1 MKRSLIATSGLA
13 AMALLAA
20 ACGSGG
26 AYGAG
31 TPVASTSSSTTATAT
46 ATTLVLADSKLG
58 KILADGAGRSLY
70 VFEADT
76 DSTSTCIS
84 AGCVAEWPPFI
95 ADGTPQG
102 TAGLAAD
109 QLGSTSRPDGR
120 QQVTYHGH
128 PLYYF
133 AGDSQPGSTAGQA
146 LNDNGG
152 PWYVVHADGT
162 PVDPS

>member
-1 MKRSLIATSGLA
+1 MRRSLIATSGLA
-13 AMALLAA
+13 AMALLTA
-20 ACGSGG
+20 ACGGGG

-31 TPVASTSSSTTATAT
+31 TPDARTSSSTAAT

-58 KILADGAGRSLY
+58 QILADHAGRSLY

-76 DSTSTCIS
+76 GTTSTCIS

-95 ADGTPQG
+95 ADGPPQV

>member
-1 MKRSLIATSGLA
+1 MKRSLIASSGLA
-13 AMALLAA
+13 AMALLTA
-20 ACGSGG
+20 ACGSGGG

-31 TPVASTSSSTTATAT
+31 TPVASASSSPTAT
-46 ATTLVLADSKLG
+46 ATTLMLANSKLG
-58 KILADGAGRSLY
+58 QILADRSGRSLY

-76 DSTSTCIS
+76 GTTSVCVS
-84 AGCVAEWPPFI
+84 AGCVAEWPPFT
-95 ADGTPQG
+95 ADGTPQV

-109 QLGSTSRPDGR
+109 QLGTTNRPDGR
-120 QQVTYHGH
+120 HQVTYHGH

-152 PWYVVHADGT
+152 PWYVVDADGT

>member
-1 MKRSLIATSGLA
+1 MKPSLMTMSGLA

-20 ACGSGG
+20 ACGSSSGG
-26 AYGAG
+26 YGAG
-31 TPVASTSSSTTATAT
+31 TPAGKASAAPAAT
-46 ATTLVLADSKLG
+46 ATTLVLANTELG
-58 KILADGAGRSLY
+58 QILADSSGRSLY
-70 VFEADT
+70 DFEADT
-76 DSTSTCIS
+76 GTTSTCIS
-84 AGCVAEWPPFI
+84 PACVAEWPPFI
-95 ADGTPQG
+95 ADGTPHVA
-102 TAGLAAD
+102 AGLAAD
-109 QLGSTSRPDGR
+109 QLGTTSRPDGR

-133 AGDSQPGSTAGQA
+133 TGDSQPGSTAGQA

>member
-1 MKRSLIATSGLA
+1 MKRSLIAASGVA

-26 AYGAG
+26 GVYGAG
-31 TPVASTSSSTTATAT
+31 TPVGNASAAPAT
-46 ATTLVLADSKLG
+46 ATTLALANSKLGQILADSS
-58 KILADGAGRSLY
+58 GRSLY
-70 VFEADT
+70 DFEADT
-76 DSTSTCIS
+76 GTTSTCIS
-84 AGCVAEWPPFI
+84 PGCVAEWPPFI
-95 ADGTPQG
+95 ADGTPQVA
-102 TAGLAAD
+102 AGLAAD
-109 QLGSTSRPDGR
+109 QLGTTSRPDGR

-133 AGDSQPGSTAGQA
+133 AGDTQPGSTAGQA

>member
-1 MKRSLIATSGLA
+1 MKRSLIATSSLA

-20 ACGSGG
+20 ACGGGG

-31 TPVASTSSSTTATAT
+31 TAVTSASVASTGT
-46 ATTLVLADSKLG
+46 ATTLVLANSKLG
-58 KILADGAGRSLY
+58 QILADHSGRSLY
-70 VFEADT
+70 VFEADAGM
-76 DSTSTCIS
+76 TSACLS
-84 AGCVAEWPPFI
+84 PGCVAEWPPLI
-95 ADGTPQG
+95 ADGTPQVAAGVASDQVG
-102 TAGLAAD
+102 T
-109 QLGSTSRPDGR
+109 TNRPDGAR
-120 QQVTYHGH
+120 QVTYHGH

-162 PVDPS
+162 PVDAS